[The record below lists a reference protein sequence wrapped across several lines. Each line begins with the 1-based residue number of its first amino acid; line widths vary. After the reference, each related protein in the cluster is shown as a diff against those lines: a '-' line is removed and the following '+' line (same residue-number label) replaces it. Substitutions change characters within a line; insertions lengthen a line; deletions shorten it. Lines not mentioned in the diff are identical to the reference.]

1 MTPIILLLAAV
12 AAGLLAGA
20 LDAGSS
26 ALVRVTRAALAD
38 EADECVDRG
47 PAGTGRLARVRAVQ
61 ALAAQEEQS
70 RAAIRLSRTV
80 LEVSAAGAATLALS
94 FWFDSWWGALL
105 VVVAAAVVLALVLG
119 RVSPDRLGRAHPVQ
133 TLVAVARLLS
143 TAAALGRPL
152 VRVVDAET
160 NGQDRTDAEA
170 REVADRMS
178 ENEEIDEGER
188 AIIRSVIELGQ
199 TLTREIMV
207 PRTDMVTTKG
217 TTPLSKV
224 LVLFERS
231 GFSRVPIT
239 GSNTDDLIGVAFF
252 KDLVRAVHND
262 PAAANEPVADYVRPA
277 MFVPESKPADDLLR
291 EMQAASSHIALVVD
305 EYGGV
310 AGLVTIEDAL
320 EELVGELTDEHDR
333 PEPEVEDLG
342 DGVFRVPARASV
354 GELGELFDLH
364 LDDDDVDTVGGLLAK
379 ALGKVPLPGAS
390 AVVEGLHLEA
400 ERVEGRRKTLATL
413 RVHQREDTA
422 EAATHD
428 TKEHQR

>member
-1 MTPIILLLAAV
+1 MTAAV
-12 AAGLLAGA
+12 LVVVAVVAGA
-20 LDAGSS
+20 LSGALEAAAS
-26 ALVRVTRAALAD
+26 ALVRVTRASLAD
-38 EADECVDRG
+38 EADEARDRG
-47 PAGTGRLARVRAVQ
+47 AAGSRRLSRLRTLQKLADDEHRS
-61 ALAAQEEQS
+61 LAAVRS
-70 RAAIRLSRTV
+70 ARTV
-80 LEVSAAGAATLALS
+80 LEVGASAAFVIALGL
-94 FWFDSWWGALL
+94 WIDSWWVVLLVAVLVGLALAFVLSRVSPEQLGRSNPVGTLL
-105 VVVAAAVVLALVLG
+105 VVARPLA
-119 RVSPDRLGRAHPVQ
+119 
-133 TLVAVARLLS
+133 VAVAI
-143 TAAALGRPL
+143 ARPL
-152 VRVVDAET
+152 VPVRGAEAT
-160 NGQDRTDAEA
+160 AQDRTDAEA

-178 ENEEIDEGER
+178 ESEEFDEGER

-207 PRTDMVTTKG
+207 PRTDMVTTRAS
-217 TTPLSKV
+217 TPLSKV
-224 LVLFERS
+224 LTLFERS
-231 GFSRVPIT
+231 GFSRVPVT
-239 GSNTDDLIGVAFF
+239 GTSTDDLIGVAFF
-252 KDLVRAVHND
+252 KDVVRAVQSD
-262 PAAANEPVADYVRPA
+262 PSDGDQPVGEFVRSA

-342 DGVFRVPARASV
+342 GGVLRVPARASV

-390 AVVEGLHLEA
+390 AEVEGLHLEA

-413 RVHQREDTA
+413 RVHRTDDGA
-422 EAATHD
+422 EATSYD